1 MSETNPSC
9 FLYGP
14 EDARFGERPI
24 PQIEDPHDVIVK
36 IAYTGV
42 CGSDVHF
49 WTEGGFARKVSE
61 RHPLVMGHEASGI
74 IYKAGAA
81 VSNLEPGD
89 RVAIEPGFSCKSC
102 TYCKSGR
109 YNLCQNMKFAADP
122 PSTHGTLSRYFK
134 IPEDFAYKIPD
145 SVSLEEAVLVEP
157 LSVAVHG
164 VRLADVRPGH
174 IVIVQGAGAVGYLT
188 AATAWAYGAKQV
200 VITDINT
207 KKLEFAEKGLKC
219 QTYKPQSNSAS
230 TPEQEAARLKQETG
244 LVDGADVV
252 LECTGVESSAQLGIY
267 SLRRGGV
274 FVQIGLGKAMQTLPL
289 HAMCEREMV
298 LKTSFRYGPGDFDI
312 ALGLLESGKVSVSS
326 LISSVTPF
334 NQAPEAWKKTMNG
347 EGIKNLIQ
355 GVQD

>member
-42 CGSDVHF
+42 CGSDQQVHF

-157 LSVAVHG
+157 LGVAVHG

-274 FVQIGLGKAMQTLPL
+274 FTLPL

-326 LISSVTPF
+326 LISSVAPF